1 MEEMK
6 IILNEEKVIT
16 EAKAKSEY
24 YIPRII
30 KQAQLEKGAQ
40 IERKIYELA
49 ITDEDS
55 TINAYGINFYIHDYS
70 NGSATIPCARQQMQA
85 RTLQLAYV
93 GQC

>member
-1 MEEMK
+1 MMEEMK
-6 IILNEEKVIT
+6 RTLNEEKVIT
-16 EAKAKSEY
+16 KAKTKWEY

-55 TINAYGINFYIHDYS
+55 MIKCSWYLFLHT
-70 NGSATIPCARQQMQA
+70 
-85 RTLQLAYV
+85 
-93 GQC
+93 